1 MGAVKCRTAKIV
13 STLSIYLKMES
24 FLREE
29 KPLWITRERKRWQ
42 IISRH

>member
-1 MGAVKCRTAKIV
+1 MGVVKCQTAKIV
-13 STLSIYLKMES
+13 STLSIHLKMES

-29 KPLWITRERKRWQ
+29 KPLWITKEQKPWQ